1 MPSCL
6 DTDDVTASPAD
17 SGTTLPQSTTAADQP
32 TSEPTPSSVTQ
43 TVFSP
48 TANADELQTVG
59 QEVEQSLDDSV
70 PEAQNIDPAASGDN
84 PPTDSPVATASTGPT
99 LVTGTPASS
108 TLEPESITEATTL
121 PPDTQTKDVTAS
133 PVPQDID
140 EQTNAIPQPT
150 DEAQDEIKDD
160 SKPEATASPPNT
172 QTNAEDV
179 TAGPV
184 PQDVDEQTTA
194 SPEPADQAQDDTKD
208 DNKPEVA
215 TADPLDVT
223 PEPSKAPPKPQD
235 KPAPSK
241 LPPAKPAQDKPS
253 SKPEIKP
260 LNPAPSVDDTTGYQ
274 AGKNIAGAA
283 F

>member
-1 MPSCL
+1 M
-6 DTDDVTASPAD
+6 
-17 SGTTLPQSTTAADQP
+17 
-32 TSEPTPSSVTQ
+32 TQ

-48 TANADELQTVG
+48 TANAEELQTVG
-59 QEVEQSLDDSV
+59 QEVEQSWDDSV
-70 PEAQNIDPAASGDN
+70 PEAQNIDPTAASGDN
-84 PPTDSPVATASTGPT
+84 AEATPTVSPVATASTGPT
-99 LVTGTPASS
+99 PDSDTNSVVTDTPASS
-108 TLEPESITEATTL
+108 TLEPDSIPEATTS
-121 PPDTQTKDVTAS
+121 PPDTQTK
-133 PVPQDID
+133 
-140 EQTNAIPQPT
+140 
-150 DEAQDEIKDD
+150 
-160 SKPEATASPPNT
+160 
-172 QTNAEDV
+172 AEDV
-179 TAGPV
+179 TASPV

-194 SPEPADQAQDDTKD
+194 GPQSTDQAQDEITDDSKPEATASPSDTQTNAEEVATRPAPQDVDEQTEPTGQAQDDTKH

-223 PEPSKAPPKPQD
+223 AEPTKAPPKPQD

-260 LNPAPSVDDTTGYQ
+260 LDPAPSVDDTAGYQ